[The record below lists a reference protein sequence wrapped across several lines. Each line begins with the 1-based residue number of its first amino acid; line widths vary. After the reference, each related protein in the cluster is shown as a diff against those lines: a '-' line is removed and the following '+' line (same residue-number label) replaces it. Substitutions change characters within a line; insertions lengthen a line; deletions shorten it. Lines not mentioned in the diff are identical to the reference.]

1 MPYTWTTQIH
11 NTTAARNRV
20 QLETWVYMAHGWE
33 LTSIMQCDTLDM
45 AHEASSSIRSDQVFL
60 DMFRSPVI
68 IAVVRF
74 APREHHRVITWHGT
88 YSEGDTDA

>member
-1 MPYTWTTQIH
+1 MTYTWTTQIH

-33 LTSIMQCDTLDM
+33 LTSVMQCDTLDHACEIARSLRTR
-45 AHEASSSIRSDQVFL
+45 AHTDGTTRP
-60 DMFRSPVI
+60 MI
-68 IAVVRF
+68 IAAVRF

-88 YSEGDTDA
+88 YVEGETDA